1 MEMITFDISFQ
12 EITSICLRGFP
23 TSNRHV
29 AADARLPATKP
40 ADKFTPRT
48 VAALASSP
56 VKLRSLLLI
65 CPIICKTVIH
75 STQNAGKQNMA
86 NGFKNKFSLAQ
97 GSTNRLQRKEHHEQ
111 AVPQGLSTGHG
122 SSALQ

>member
-1 MEMITFDISFQ
+1 MNTFDVSFL
-12 EITSICLRGFP
+12 EITSICLRVFA
-23 TSNRHV
+23 TSNGHV

-40 ADKFTPRT
+40 AEKFAPRT

-75 STQNAGKQNMA
+75 STQNVGKQNMA

-97 GSTNRLQRKEHHEQ
+97 GLTNRLQRKEHHGQ
-111 AVPQGLSTGHG
+111 AMRQGPSTGHG
-122 SSALQ
+122 SSALE